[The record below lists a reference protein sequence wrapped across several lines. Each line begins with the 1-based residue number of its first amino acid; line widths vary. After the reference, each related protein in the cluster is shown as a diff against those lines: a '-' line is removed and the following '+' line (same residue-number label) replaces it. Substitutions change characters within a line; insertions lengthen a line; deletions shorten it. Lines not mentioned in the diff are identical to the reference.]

1 MHNFFIFLLV
11 STIGFSQNPKQKTLS
26 FIENKQYKKAEE
38 IIIAYVEKNATDI
51 EAIEILGDV
60 YGYQK
65 KWNKAIEQYK
75 ILVDKYP
82 NNANYHYK
90 HGGALGMKALTVNK
104 LKALGLIYSIKKS
117 FSKAATLDKNHIEV
131 RWAMVELYMTLPII
145 VGGSKKKSLKY
156 ANELQYI
163 SKLDGYLAKGY
174 IYEYDDK
181 PELAEK
187 YYKLAVKISKN
198 ISCDEKHTNQRN
210 ALYYQLGKLSADYKL
225 QLNKGER
232 CLNTYLKNHSAKDG
246 VPKAWA
252 YYRLAQIYNHR
263 NDKIKALKW
272 INNAIKGLPKIKIFH
287 KFKSTL

>member
-1 MHNFFIFLLV
+1 M
-11 STIGFSQNPKQKTLS
+11 K
-26 FIENKQYKKAEE
+26 EYK
-38 IIIAYVEKNATDI
+38 VES
-51 EAIEILGDV
+51 
-60 YGYQK
+60 
-65 KWNKAIEQYK
+65 
-75 ILVDKYP
+75 
-82 NNANYHYK
+82 
-90 HGGALGMKALTVNK
+90 
-104 LKALGLIYSIKKS
+104 LIYYSRL
-117 FSKAATLDKNHIEV
+117 TLDKNHIEV